1 MACRWRDPGASY
13 SWLASTKPFRVTS
26 VSATRTPSVRV
37 PLAPRRSIK
46 DAGAGTGRFVDAA
59 SEGVIFEIDSSA
71 TPRQGNARQPLL
83 EVPRVRRRS
92 RRIHH
97 RLRVPVVIECHHFG
111 VADLLSLVTLSIALS
126 ACALMPSI
134 SYILPLESVYAGPST
149 FVARRLANW
158 YYSARFR
165 TVPFGCLNAPQH
177 FF

>member
-1 MACRWRDPGASY
+1 MNAARVLAVLLTSSEACARLRLQAEMSANG
-13 SWLASTKPFRVTS
+13 RQS
-26 VSATRTPSVRV
+26 V
-37 PLAPRRSIK
+37 
-46 DAGAGTGRFVDAA
+46 
-59 SEGVIFEIDSSA
+59 
-71 TPRQGNARQPLL
+71 L

-134 SYILPLESVYAGPST
+134 SYILPLESMYAGPST

-158 YYSARFR
+158 YSRRESAQYFSPSRMY
-165 TVPFGCLNAPQH
+165 PNSK
-177 FF
+177 